1 MVVTVTVEMERTRL
15 RELTPYFNAI
25 SVDNSVSRNGAYP
38 IKGIDTSKDSGSEQ
52 RFLGRN
58 GAYPIKGIDT
68 RMNASVACSFQPVEM
83 ERTRL
88 RELTQSCFLRDT
100 GDRWCRNGA
109 YPTKGIDTLPLHRNQ
124 LKL

>member
-1 MVVTVTVEMERTRL
+1 MERTRL

-68 RMNASVACSFQPVEM
+68 KPLQYIQASSQ
-83 ERTRL
+83 
-88 RELTQSCFLRDT
+88 Q
-100 GDRWCRNGA
+100 
-109 YPTKGIDTLPLHRNQ
+109 
-124 LKL
+124 

>member
-1 MVVTVTVEMERTRL
+1 MAVEMERTRLRELTHTVGCCRTTWHLCRNGAYPIKGIDTCYRSIIIIHKYVEMERTRL

-68 RMNASVACSFQPVEM
+68 KPLQYIQASSQ
-83 ERTRL
+83 
-88 RELTQSCFLRDT
+88 Q
-100 GDRWCRNGA
+100 
-109 YPTKGIDTLPLHRNQ
+109 
-124 LKL
+124 